1 MSSGSSDQRIK
12 TWSLNDGS
20 TLKTWN
26 FYYNIKS
33 FVVLNNG
40 YLAIIFG
47 TTYLSYVSV
56 YDVSNG
62 IEIAQTLYYA
72 SIFTSIVLMQ
82 NSYLAVGENTGNIYF
97 GNQNDASNIDYFS
110 AHTDAVVSLA
120 VLQNGYLVS
129 SSQGGEIKIW
139 NATFSYHALKQT
151 IKNPTFAWSLAELKN
166 GYLACGLDDGTIKI
180 WNIVNGSEVSTLTG
194 HFGSVNTLAIFG
206 DSYLFSGGA
215 DETIK
220 IWNTNGGSLIK
231 SLHGHNGAVIFLTF
245 LLDGSLASGS
255 ADKTIKI
262 WKLS

>member
-1 MSSGSSDQRIK
+1 VSSGSSDQRIK

-166 GYLACGLDDGTIKI
+166 GYLACGLDDGTIRI

-220 IWNTNGGSLIK
+220 IWNTNGGSLINQ
-231 SLHGHNGAVIFLTF
+231 LIMFAR
-245 LLDGSLASGS
+245 A
-255 ADKTIKI
+255 
-262 WKLS
+262 